1 MKQTVPR
8 PSNPLTN
15 SLMYR
20 LSGVDD
26 DDEDE
31 QQESEMKIS
40 HESSAPN
47 DEFFQGD
54 WPSSFS
60 LSEFQPDQFFPNW
73 EQPESS
79 ETTTIKEAVNPNTS
93 NGHLHSKIFFKF
105 QNPDF
110 SSLNSIL
117 FYFILAKV
125 DEEDEDVNAVIGTMR
140 HTLESGRMRLDLPQ
154 TRLDDDDD
162 DVDEESE
169 A

>member
-60 LSEFQPDQFFPNW
+60 LSEFQPDQFFTNW

-93 NGHLHSKIFFKF
+93 NGHLHSKIFF
-105 QNPDF
+105 
-110 SSLNSIL
+110 
-117 FYFILAKV
+117 
-125 DEEDEDVNAVIGTMR
+125 
-140 HTLESGRMRLDLPQ
+140 
-154 TRLDDDDD
+154 
-162 DVDEESE
+162 
-169 A
+169 